1 MGYKSGDQEL
11 LNTIAERMSNIVDPA
26 LRQRLSGLYLGL
38 LTEYNNRRMG
48 PNFHNRVAA
57 LWAQVRAGL
66 TQYKLWPGLG
76 TIHGQFYDSLDSAL
90 AVLDRMDRVVT
101 MQRNPEVRR
110 QWAGEANSF
119 RFMLNRLAD
128 SAQMASTNVNLSL
141 LDSLAVQVAGITAVQ
156 LIPRLVR
163 WSQAVKQVPP
173 TFLPTGEHASMVM
186 AAVPDLMIRPEG
198 LGEAASGFLKL
209 SAGVR
214 DRGQVRGHLQEAD
227 RLYAAFKTAVLRVK
241 GLGARL
247 NLRERKVQTLA
258 LARKYPTADWLSR
271 LAEQRRE
278 LGSVEAV
285 LRDIA
290 GRLKSVTYDLWDEP
304 LAHLRAELGMLS
316 EQRGAAVLLFGEE
329 IKGAINRL
337 AALEREVAGG
347 DQELPGGE
355 EEGKA
360 AALFGLGLGALALL
374 G

>member
-1 MGYKSGDQEL
+1 MGYKSGSQEL

-26 LRQRLSGLYLGL
+26 LRQRLSGVYLGL
-38 LTEYNNRRMG
+38 LTEYNNRRTG
-48 PNFHNRVAA
+48 PDFNRRVAA

-76 TIHGQFYDSLDSAL
+76 TIHGRFYDSLDSAMG
-90 AVLDRMDRVVT
+90 VLDRMDQLVA
-101 MQRNPEVRR
+101 MQRDPAVRR
-110 QWAGEANSF
+110 QWAAEANDF

-141 LDSLAVQVAGITAVQ
+141 LDSLAVQAAGITAVQ
-156 LIPRLVR
+156 LVPRLVR
-163 WSQAVKQVPP
+163 WSQALKRQAPG
-173 TFLPTGEHASMVM
+173 FLPAGGHGSIVE
-186 AAVPDLMIRPEG
+186 AVAPDLMVRPEG

-214 DRGQVRGHLQEAD
+214 DRTQARVHLQEAD
-227 RLYAAFKTAVLRVK
+227 RLYAAFKAAVLRVK

-247 NLRERKVQTLA
+247 SLQERKVQSLA
-258 LARKYPTADWLSR
+258 VQRKYPTAGWLAA
-271 LAEQRRE
+271 LAERRRE
-278 LGSVEAV
+278 LASVEAT

-304 LAHLRAELGMLS
+304 LAHLRAELGMLN
-316 EQRGAAVLLFGEE
+316 EQKGAAVLLFGEE
-329 IKGAINRL
+329 IKGAIARL
-337 AALEREVAGG
+337 TALEREAATGER
-347 DQELPGGE
+347 ELPGGD